1 MYLAYNHFLMLLS
14 SLFCIH
20 SLIFCCQ
27 LTTKRM
33 KVKRHVNLYSKNNL
47 GNMEKDKT
55 EFGQTK
61 KCL

>member
-1 MYLAYNHFLMLLS
+1 
-14 SLFCIH
+14 
-20 SLIFCCQ
+20 
-27 LTTKRM
+27 M
-33 KVKRHVNLYSKNNL
+33 KVKRHVIMYSKNNL

>member
-1 MYLAYNHFLMLLS
+1 
-14 SLFCIH
+14 
-20 SLIFCCQ
+20 
-27 LTTKRM
+27 M
-33 KVKRHVNLYSKNNL
+33 KVELHVNVYSKNNL